1 MFISWHQKIRK
12 GLYHFALAIFAP
24 SPCLFLLGSKHSK
37 QFQTSIHPRFGT
49 GKAGKALDEVFLR
62 PPWCVKDVGRGH
74 SPKTFLVEAESSGG
88 RVFCNGNYVVED
100 VDMGYRCQVHCL
112 IMLVHQIHVYI
123 YVLHVCY
130 YSFLYNIERFEF
142 KHTYLYGVCYMFLYI
157 YIYTHTWQL
166 FTLIILFY

>member
-88 RVFCNGNYVVED
+88 RLFCNGNYVVED

-123 YVLHVCY
+123 YM
-130 YSFLYNIERFEF
+130 F
-142 KHTYLYGVCYMFLYI
+142 YMFVITRFYI
-157 YIYTHTWQL
+157 ILRGLNLNIHIYTVCVTCFYIYTH
-166 FTLIILFY
+166 ILGKYLH